1 MMKLRFIFA
10 LLLVSIGFSAINA
23 QTQQITS
30 GDYTYESVVNDP
42 LQTRIYTLKNGL
54 KVYLSVNK
62 SEPRIYT
69 YIAVSTGRKND
80 PTNAQGLSHYLEHML
95 FKGTDRFGSK
105 NFAMEKP
112 LIDSI
117 TSLYNIRKQ
126 TTDPDERKRLYK
138 IIDSLSYLASEFAIP
153 NEYDKMIANI
163 GGSGSNAYTSFEETV
178 YICDIPSNQLDKWLS
193 IEAERFRSPVMR
205 LFHTE
210 LEAVYE
216 EKNTSLDDDGDK
228 VFDALWAGLF
238 KKHTYGTQTTIG
250 SVEQLQ
256 NPSIS
261 EIQDY
266 YNARYVPGNMAIMLA
281 GDFDPDQAIKLI
293 EKRFGVFEAKEFQ
306 EFEPPVEEPITA
318 PEIQTIYGPSEESVT
333 FGYRANGASS
343 KDANILRVI
352 EYILNNGTAGLID
365 LNLNQ
370 SQKVIDAYCYSI
382 VLKDYSAI
390 TLGGKARQ
398 GQSLEEVKDLIM
410 SQVELLKKGEFPDWL
425 IPAVVKNFKVA
436 QIRSFENNSSRVGSY
451 VNSFILDI
459 PWENYIFNIDTLA
472 QVSKEDV
479 MKYAQENLNDN
490 YVLIYKKTGEDPN
503 VVKVEKPPITPV
515 KMNREDQSEFF
526 REIAG
531 LPSEELSPV
540 FLDFKSEITELKTET
555 GVPVYYLR
563 NNENQLYDLKI
574 IVENGA
580 RNDNKLSLASEYMNY
595 TGAGD
600 LPADKLSEE
609 FYRLAASHGT
619 AVSLERTS
627 ASLSGLSDSFEPSL
641 KLFESTYRE
650 PTGDENSLEK
660 LVDDMLKKREDDK
673 LSKETILWS
682 GLYSYAKYG
691 KLNPFTNRIT
701 EEEMRKIT
709 FAELT
714 GKMKKLFNYPQRIY
728 YYGPLGEE
736 EVLALLNQY
745 HKTPSV
751 PEAVPAAIEYKE
763 KETKGREVYV
773 VDYDMTQAEIIML
786 SKGEKFDN
794 GDVPITALFN
804 EYFGGGMGSIV
815 FQDLRESKALAYST
829 FSSYS
834 LPREKDMSNYTIAYI
849 GTQAD
854 KLSDAMREMNL
865 LLKKMPESQVIFDNS
880 KNAIVKQVQTER
892 VTGSGILGSFENAK
906 RLGRDYDI
914 RKDIYSKVPDYT
926 LSDLKKFH
934 DERFASRN
942 YDVLVL
948 GDINKLDMETLKKYG
963 DVKVLTLKDV
973 FGY

>member
-1 MMKLRFIFA
+1 MKLRFIYA
-10 LLLVSIGFSAINA
+10 LLLVTIGFSGINA

-62 SEPRIYT
+62 SEPRIQT

-80 PTNAQGLSHYLEHML
+80 PPYAQGLSHYLEHML

-105 NFAMEKP
+105 DYSLEKP
-112 LIDSI
+112 LVDSI

-138 IIDSLSYLASEFAIP
+138 IIDSLSYLASEYAIP
-153 NEYDKMIANI
+153 NEYDKMIAFI

-193 IEAERFRSPVMR
+193 IEAERFRNPVMR

-210 LEAVYE
+210 LETVYE

-261 EIQDY
+261 EIQEY

-293 EKRFGVFEAKEFQ
+293 DKRFGVFEAKEFQ

-390 TLGGKARQ
+390 TFGGKARQ

-410 SQVELLKKGEFPDWL
+410 SQIELLKKGEFPDWL

-472 QVSKEDV
+472 QVSKDDV

-515 KMNREDQSEFF
+515 KINREDQSEFF

-531 LPSEELSPV
+531 LAFGRVES
-540 FLDFKSEITELKTET
+540 
-555 GVPVYYLR
+555 GVC
-563 NNENQLYDLKI
+563 
-574 IVENGA
+574 
-580 RNDNKLSLASEYMNY
+580 
-595 TGAGD
+595 
-600 LPADKLSEE
+600 
-609 FYRLAASHGT
+609 
-619 AVSLERTS
+619 
-627 ASLSGLSDSFEPSL
+627 
-641 KLFESTYRE
+641 
-650 PTGDENSLEK
+650 
-660 LVDDMLKKREDDK
+660 
-673 LSKETILWS
+673 
-682 GLYSYAKYG
+682 
-691 KLNPFTNRIT
+691 
-701 EEEMRKIT
+701 
-709 FAELT
+709 
-714 GKMKKLFNYPQRIY
+714 
-728 YYGPLGEE
+728 
-736 EVLALLNQY
+736 
-745 HKTPSV
+745 
-751 PEAVPAAIEYKE
+751 
-763 KETKGREVYV
+763 
-773 VDYDMTQAEIIML
+773 
-786 SKGEKFDN
+786 
-794 GDVPITALFN
+794 
-804 EYFGGGMGSIV
+804 
-815 FQDLRESKALAYST
+815 
-829 FSSYS
+829 
-834 LPREKDMSNYTIAYI
+834 
-849 GTQAD
+849 
-854 KLSDAMREMNL
+854 
-865 LLKKMPESQVIFDNS
+865 
-880 KNAIVKQVQTER
+880 
-892 VTGSGILGSFENAK
+892 
-906 RLGRDYDI
+906 
-914 RKDIYSKVPDYT
+914 
-926 LSDLKKFH
+926 
-934 DERFASRN
+934 
-942 YDVLVL
+942 
-948 GDINKLDMETLKKYG
+948 
-963 DVKVLTLKDV
+963 
-973 FGY
+973 